1 MKKLNS
7 KMNSIQVFRK
17 PKVSEVNKCKSLF
30 AQTVQEK
37 RISLGLTQDT
47 LAKIAGVDR
56 KTINRIE
63 NGHFSPNLDTMVRIA
78 TVLNLTSKQLIN
90 I

>member
-17 PKVSEVNKCKSLF
+17 PKVSEVNKCKLLF

-37 RISLGLTQDT
+37 RIFLGLTQDT